1 MKLDPARWLIGPLQQ
16 GSLDHGLQ
24 QAWPEATFFDW
35 FNLSQRAAQIPELQG
50 ILVLEPLQRACPPAL
65 WQLQAPRVAICSQHP
80 QLVSPAARRVLAGF
94 DGLIAFEDQHL
105 PAHCPDLPFSPEIL
119 WDLQDSH
126 FSPDTPAQ
134 LLELLYIVYESW
146 SPQIAAY
153 SATTLPLD
161 YFIHVHPARAQFY
174 LSRCA
179 AILLDTPRLSS
190 LHFQALASGR
200 PLLVD
205 ACQQDLAHYFRPGE
219 DYGVYSATELAQAWQ
234 DNKAQV
240 CAPQPNPQ
248 QLRHHGLRPT
258 LLRALNSLKLDAPRQ
273 PLPDRFALDQ
283 LAFSQGSEAFA
294 TRKTLLDQTSTS
306 PPDAEQ
312 HLLAC
317 WFYLHTADSPAL
329 MSDSTMVWKAFALRL
344 AELPASA
351 EKSWLSL
358 RAALQRRQYAEALA
372 VLQNDPF
379 LQPETLQPPQTPG
392 FFPADAVLEELIE
405 LWGYPTALIP
415 WLHYQQA
422 LCLAHLQAD
431 AEACQVLEASL
442 QRYYASGPLN
452 LWLQL
457 SASRPELRQSDFM
470 QAMLQAYPLQLALAE
485 HYVRD
490 LARKDLEAARQLCT
504 HYLSRCGQLYNQLL
518 QLERWLALRSELFQA
533 EAATSP
539 TPAGPEPLRV
549 FWEGSACS
557 YSSLAGINRRWMQ
570 ALSQDADMAVSW
582 LPFDPPEQPVDAAA
596 RSWQQYPLQPPD
608 VFVAHR
614 WPPRRQ
620 APVMGRWINIFPW
633 EFGVIPERWA
643 AQFNRELDQVWV
655 PSRFVAHSF
664 EISGVAPERLRV
676 IPNGVDTRLLRPVGE
691 RYPLPSRKSLRLL
704 FVGGMVFRKGMD
716 LLLQAYA
723 KAFSAADDV
732 VLVIKSFGN
741 SSHYAY
747 QGLERQLQQ
756 LQNQPEA
763 PEILLISEDLTPE
776 ALASL
781 YRACDVYVHP
791 YRGEGFGMPILEA
804 MACGLPVVIP
814 NAGPAPEFCPPEASW
829 QVYTRLRFEPTR
841 DVQGQG
847 LACLNPYF
855 SEVDVPALARTLQ
868 AVAADPETR
877 QRKARAAAAAAQAY
891 DWQALYPQ
899 VRQAL
904 QEACQT
910 PPQRLQPTALAAPP
924 VLQKKPLRVQL
935 ALAPLPL
942 QATRS
947 SGQCIWLNSNNQPDL
962 RIANQAGAEI
972 LYLSDS
978 HLPTVDLSQ
987 QTIWC
992 STPAQQ
998 QALQVQGK
1006 SVGYLPL
1013 AVDFDHFS
1021 PQAAAVR
1028 LEESQ
1033 GRFAFL
1039 SILDWQHDG
1048 AWQDLLSAYLSTF
1061 AEHEAVN
1068 LVLKPY
1074 GADPDT
1080 MLSDLMDWLEAEGH
1094 DPEAIAGLS
1103 FVEETLD
1110 YKQLPGFYRGCD
1122 AFVTAHGNGNGIWHL
1137 AAQACGLPV
1146 LACGHYPFLERP
1158 FAEVFAPGDR
1168 EHLGWLLRQIYTQRQ
1183 AEAGEIVRSALQPH
1197 YDLPAWLARAEGFL
1211 QQRASGRF

>member
-24 QAWPEATFFDW
+24 QAWPEANFFDW
-35 FNLSQRAAQIPELQG
+35 FNLAQRAAQLPDLQG

-80 QLVSPAARRVLAGF
+80 QLFSPAARRVLSGF

-126 FSPDTPAQ
+126 FSPDTPTQ

-146 SPQIAAY
+146 SPQIAQY
-153 SATTLPLD
+153 SATNLPLD

-190 LHFQALASGR
+190 LHFQALAAGR

-205 ACQQDLAHYFRPGE
+205 ACQQDLARYFRPGE

-240 CAPQPNPQ
+240 CAPQPDPQ

-258 LLRALNSLKLDAPRQ
+258 LLRALNSLKLDTPRQ
-273 PLPDRFALDQ
+273 ALPDHFALEQ

-294 TRKTLLDQTSTS
+294 TRKSLLDQASTGT
-306 PPDAEQ
+306 PDTEQ

-329 MSDSTMVWKAFALRL
+329 MSDSNMVWQAFALRL

-372 VLQNDPF
+372 ALQNDPF
-379 LQPETLQPPQTPG
+379 LQPDTLKPPQTPG
-392 FFPADAVLEELIE
+392 FFPADTVLEELIE
-405 LWGYPTALIP
+405 LWGYPQALTP

-422 LCLAHLQAD
+422 LCLTHLHAD

-442 QRYYASGPLN
+442 QKHYASGPLN

-457 SASRPELRQSDFM
+457 SASQPALRRPEFM
-470 QAMLQAYPLQLALAE
+470 QAMRQAYPLQLELAE
-485 HYVRD
+485 HHVRD
-490 LARKDLEAARQLCT
+490 LATTDLPQARVLCE
-504 HYLSRCGQLYNQLL
+504 HYLNRCSQLYNQLL
-518 QLERWLALRSELFQA
+518 QLERWLALRSELFQD
-533 EAATSP
+533 EA
-539 TPAGPEPLRV
+539 PAPDEVQPLRV
-549 FWEGSACS
+549 FWEGAACS

-570 ALSQDADMAVSW
+570 ALSADPDMALSW
-582 LPFDPPEQPVDAAA
+582 LPFDPPEQPMDAAA

-620 APVMGRWINIFPW
+620 APVMGHWINIFPW

-676 IPNGVDTRLLRPVGE
+676 IPNGVDTGLLHPEGE
-691 RYPLPSRKSLRLL
+691 RYPLPSNKSLRLL

-723 KAFSAADDV
+723 EAFSAADDV

-756 LQNQPEA
+756 LQSQPEA
-763 PEILLISEDLTPE
+763 PEILLISDDLTPE

-804 MACGLPVVIP
+804 MACGLPAVIP
-814 NAGPAPEFCPPEASW
+814 NAGPAPEFCTPEASW

-855 SEVDVPALARTLQ
+855 SEVDVSALARTLQ
-868 AVAADPETR
+868 QVAADPEAR
-877 QRKARAAAAAAQAY
+877 QRKAAAALAAAQAY

-899 VRQAL
+899 VKQAL
-904 QEACQT
+904 QDVNQT
-910 PPQRLQPTALAAPP
+910 PLRRQQPAPAAPP
-924 VLQKKPLRVQL
+924 VPKGKPLRVL
-935 ALAPLPL
+935 LSLPALPL
-942 QATRS
+942 QPSQS
-947 SGQCIWLNSNNQPDL
+947 SAHCIWLNRDNQPDL
-962 RIANQAGAEI
+962 RIANQAGADI

-978 HLPTVDLSQ
+978 HPPPASQ
-987 QTIWC
+987 QTVWC
-992 STPAQQ
+992 STPAQFNRL
-998 QALQVQGK
+998 QAQGQNV
-1006 SVGYLPL
+1006 SYQPL
-1013 AVDFDHFS
+1013 AVDFTHFT
-1021 PQAAAVR
+1021 PQAAPQR
-1028 LEESQ
+1028 LAESE

-1039 SILDWQHDG
+1039 SILDWTRDG
-1048 AWQDLLSAYLSTF
+1048 AWQDLLNAYLATF

-1074 GADPDT
+1074 GADPET
-1080 MLSDLMDWLEAEGH
+1080 MLNELMAWLEAEGH

-1103 FVEETLD
+1103 FVEEDLD
-1110 YKQLPGFYRGCD
+1110 YSQLPGLYRGCD
-1122 AFVTAHGNGNGIWHL
+1122 AFVTAHGAGNGIWHL

-1158 FAEVFAPGDR
+1158 FAEIFAPGDR
-1168 EHLGWLLRQIYTQRQ
+1168 EHLGWLLRQIYSRRQ
-1183 AEAGEIVRSALQPH
+1183 AEASGIVRAALQPH
-1197 YDLPAWLARAEGFL
+1197 YDLPAWLARAEGL
-1211 QQRASGRF
+1211 LAQRP